1 MSHPPRICP
10 PRIFLSLSMAALVAG
25 CSGPLDFDLRGKI
38 GAPFNTADA
47 AENAVAK
54 RPEPDARGVISY
66 PNYQV
71 AVARRG
77 DNVGDVAAR
86 VGLPAAEL
94 ARFNG
99 VSAKDSLRAGEVLAL
114 PRRVTESGTGPIRP
128 ADTDLRDVAGA
139 AIDASAPTPVTTT
152 TLAPAR
158 PSTALP
164 QTGRE
169 PIRHKVERGETAY
182 TVARLYNVPVKDLA
196 RWNGLGADFALRE
209 GQYLMIPV
217 IIAASSAPATT
228 KPGSG
233 SPTPVPPSATKPLPK
248 ETPKPATAKVET
260 PAAPKLPTTKASSG
274 RMVMPVQGSVIREFS
289 RGKNDGIDFSA
300 NAGAPVKAADSG
312 VVAAVTADANNVP
325 IVVIKHP
332 KNVLSVY
339 ANLSGI
345 KVKKDDAVSRG
356 QTIATVGKG
365 NPARLHFEV
374 REGFKSVDPMKY
386 LK

>member
-1 MSHPPRICP
+1 MSHTPRIC
-10 PRIFLSLSMAALVAG
+10 LSLSIVALVAG
-25 CSGPLDFDLRGKI
+25 CSGPLDLDLRGKI

-47 AENAVAK
+47 AENAVAN
-54 RPEPDARGVISY
+54 RPKPDSRGVISY

-71 AVARRG
+71 VVARRG
-77 DNVGDVAAR
+77 DSVATVATR
-86 VGLPAAEL
+86 IGLPAAEL

-99 VSAKDSLRAGEVLAL
+99 VSVKDALRAGEVLAL

-128 ADTDLRDVAGA
+128 ADTDLRDVASA
-139 AIDASAPTPVTTT
+139 AIDAAAPTPVTTT
-152 TLAPAR
+152 KLEPAR
-158 PSTALP
+158 SDSALP

-182 TVARLYNVPVKDLA
+182 TIARLYDVPVKDLA
-196 RWNGLGADFALRE
+196 RWNGLGVDFALRE

-217 IIAASSAPATT
+217 ILAASSAPTTT

-233 SPTPVPPSATKPLPK
+233 SPTPVPPSATKPLPQ
-248 ETPKPATAKVET
+248 ETPKPATAKVKT
-260 PAAPKLPTTKASSG
+260 PEAPKLPTTKASSG

-300 NAGAPVKAADSG
+300 NAGSPVKAADSG
-312 VVAAVTADANNVP
+312 IVAAVTADANNIP

-332 KNVLSVY
+332 KNILSVY
-339 ANLSGI
+339 ANLSDI

-356 QTIATVGKG
+356 QTIASVGKG
-365 NPARLHFEV
+365 APARLHFEV